1 MTSSI
6 EHQVNGSSSRLS
18 AVARE
23 SSPAGYG
30 RNAPSRVSKPMRLLH
45 LPLLGSLILA
55 SMGAL
60 PAAGQT
66 TVVQN
71 VRLIDGT
78 RHAPQTNMTVVF
90 TDGLIQVIRP
100 GALGSKMPAGAHVV
114 DGQGL
119 TMLPGLI
126 NAHGHLALVD
136 GTENSS
142 SYYTLPNV
150 LAELRQYEHYGVL
163 DMLSLGLNR
172 DLIYRVQEQQEAGTV
187 DGATVFVADHG
198 IGVDGGAPP
207 LKHADDQLD
216 QPKNPD
222 EARKAVDAAAARHT
236 NFIKI
241 WVDDL
246 YGTKPKM
253 QPAIYS
259 AIIDEAHKQ
268 HIPVAAHMFY
278 LADAKALVA
287 AGVDVLAHSVRD
299 RPVDADLIQLMKQHN
314 TWYIPT
320 LTVDE
325 SFFVFADHPEL
336 LGDPFLVRATSPEEL
351 TLLKSDAYR
360 KKVAADPNTA
370 RHRADLRMAGK
381 NLKRL
386 YDAGVHIGFG
396 TDSGAMP
403 MRLPGYAEHRELAL
417 MVAAGLTP
425 IQAIECAT
433 AGNATL
439 LKEAAYATAV
449 GGKSGFGVIA
459 SGKQADF
466 LLVEGDPAHT
476 ISDTRKI
483 VSIWHHGVEGK
494 PWATDASMQH

>member
-1 MTSSI
+1 M
-6 EHQVNGSSSRLS
+6 R
-18 AVARE
+18 
-23 SSPAGYG
+23 SSPLA
-30 RNAPSRVSKPMRLLH
+30 
-45 LPLLGSLILA
+45 LLGSLFLA
-55 SMGAL
+55 SVGTL
-60 PAAGQT
+60 PAVAQT

-78 RHAPQTNMTVVF
+78 GRPPQADMTVVF
-90 TDGLIQVIRP
+90 TDGLIQVVRP

-114 DGQGL
+114 EGNGL

-136 GTENSS
+136 GTQNSAT
-142 SYYTLPNV
+142 YYTLPNV

-172 DLIYRVQEQQEAGTV
+172 DLIYRVQQQQEAGTV

-216 QPKNPD
+216 QPKTPD
-222 EARKAVDAAAARHT
+222 EARQAVDAAAARHT

-253 QPAIYS
+253 QPAIYT

-268 HIPVAAHMFY
+268 HIPVAAHEFY
-278 LADAKALVA
+278 LADAKALVS

-299 RPVDADLIQLMKQHN
+299 QPVDAAFIQLMKQHH

-325 SFFVFADHPEL
+325 SCFVFADHPEL
-336 LGDPFLVRATSPEEL
+336 LNDPFLVRATSPEEL
-351 TLLKSDAYR
+351 AYLKSDAYR
-360 KKVAADPNTA
+360 KKVAEDPNTA
-370 RHRADLRMAGK
+370 RHRADFAMASK

-396 TDSGAMP
+396 TDSGANP
-403 MRLPGYAEHRELAL
+403 VRLPGYAEHRELAL

-425 IQAIECAT
+425 IQAIQCAT
-433 AGNATL
+433 ANNAAL
-439 LKEAAYATAV
+439 LGEAAYATAV
-449 GGKSGFGVIA
+449 GGKSGFGVIVP
-459 SGKQADF
+459 GKQADF
-466 LLVEGDPAHT
+466 LLVQGDPAHT
-476 ISDTRKI
+476 IADTRKI
-483 VSIWHHGVEGK
+483 VSIWHHGFEGK
-494 PWATDASMQH
+494 PWATEASTPH

>member
-1 MTSSI
+1 
-6 EHQVNGSSSRLS
+6 
-18 AVARE
+18 
-23 SSPAGYG
+23 
-30 RNAPSRVSKPMRLLH
+30 
-45 LPLLGSLILA
+45 
-55 SMGAL
+55 
-60 PAAGQT
+60 
-66 TVVQN
+66 
-71 VRLIDGT
+71 
-78 RHAPQTNMTVVF
+78 
-90 TDGLIQVIRP
+90 
-100 GALGSKMPAGAHVV
+100 
-114 DGQGL
+114 
-119 TMLPGLI
+119 
-126 NAHGHLALVD
+126 
-136 GTENSS
+136 
-142 SYYTLPNV
+142 V

-216 QPKNPD
+216 QPTNPD

-253 QPAIYS
+253 QPAIYT

-299 RPVDADLIQLMKQHN
+299 QPVDSALIQLMKQHH

-336 LGDPFLVRATSPEEL
+336 LNDPFLIRATSPEEL
-351 TLLKSDAYR
+351 ALLKSDAYR
-360 KKVAADPNTA
+360 KKVASDPNTA
-370 RHRADLRMAGK
+370 RHRADFAMASK

-386 YDAGVHIGFG
+386 YDAGIHIGFG

-403 MRLPGYAEHRELAL
+403 VRLPGYAEHRELAL

-425 IQAIECAT
+425 TQAIQCAT
-433 AGNATL
+433 ANNATL
-439 LKEAAYATAV
+439 LGEAAYATAV
-449 GGKSGFGVIA
+449 GGKPGFGVLA

-466 LLVEGDPAHT
+466 LLVQGDPAHS
-476 ISDTRKI
+476 IDDTRKI
-483 VSIWHHGVEGK
+483 VSIWHHGFEGK
-494 PWATDASMQH
+494 PWATEASTPH

>member
-1 MTSSI
+1 M
-6 EHQVNGSSSRLS
+6 Q
-18 AVARE
+18 
-23 SSPAGYG
+23 
-30 RNAPSRVSKPMRLLH
+30 PMRSLCLALL
-45 LPLLGSLILA
+45 SLA
-55 SMGAL
+55 TAGAL
-60 PAAGQT
+60 SLDAQT
-66 TVVQN
+66 TVIEH

-78 RHAPQTNMTVVF
+78 GRPPRTEMTVTF
-90 TDGLIQVIRP
+90 SDGVIQSVAPTRP
-100 GALGSKMPAGAHVV
+100 GLKLPPTGRHV
-114 DGQGL
+114 DAQGL

-136 GTENSS
+136 GTENSAT
-142 SYYTLPNV
+142 YYTFPNV
-150 LAELRQYEHYGVL
+150 LAELRQYEHYGVTA
-163 DMLSLGLNR
+163 MLSLGLNR
-172 DLIYRVQEQQEAGTV
+172 DLIYRVQEQQQAGAL

-207 LKHADDQLD
+207 IKHADDQLD
-216 QPKNPD
+216 QPRTPD

-253 QPAIYS
+253 QPDIY
-259 AIIDEAHKQ
+259 AAVIDEAHKQ
-268 HIPVAAHMFY
+268 HIPVAAHEFY
-278 LADAKALVA
+278 LADAKALVQ

-299 RPVDADLIQLMKQHN
+299 QPVDAEFIKLMKQHG

-336 LGDPFLVRATSPEEL
+336 LNDPFLIRATSPAEL
-351 TLLKSDAYR
+351 ALLRSDAYR

-370 RHRADLRMAGK
+370 RHRADFAMASK

-396 TDSGAMP
+396 TDSGANP
-403 MRLPGYAEHRELAL
+403 VRIPGYAEHRELGL

-425 IQAIECAT
+425 LQAIECAT
-433 AGNATL
+433 GSNADILGMSAGTIANAASGR
-439 LKEAAYATAV
+439 K
-449 GGKSGFGVIA
+449 GFGVIA
-459 SGKQADF
+459 AGKEADF
-466 LLVEGDPAHT
+466 LLVQGDPART
-476 ISDTRKI
+476 IGDTRKM
-483 VSIWHHGVEGK
+483 VSIWRHGFEGK
-494 PWATDASMQH
+494 PWVTEASVGGPAR